1 VKDIRWNALK
11 NERLKKTR
19 GVSFDDLLNS
29 RLIGVFNHPAR
40 ENQKLMLFE
49 YKSYIW
55 VVPFID
61 ETDYYFLK
69 TLFPSRKYTKLV
81 KEQKHAKNKTDQR

>member
-1 VKDIRWNALK
+1 MKDIKWNALK

-29 RLIGVFNHPAR
+29 RLIGVFNHPVR

-49 YKSYIW
+49 YKSYVW

-81 KEQKHAKNKTDQR
+81 KEQKHEKNKTDQR